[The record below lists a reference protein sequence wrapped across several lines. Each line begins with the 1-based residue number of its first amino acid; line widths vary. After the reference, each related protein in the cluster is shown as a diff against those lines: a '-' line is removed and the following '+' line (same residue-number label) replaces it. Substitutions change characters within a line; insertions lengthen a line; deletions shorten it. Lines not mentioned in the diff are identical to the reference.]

1 MTHDA
6 QGLTRRMAIR
16 NAVLLLGGAAST
28 AQLGALESV
37 FAADEAESKPRFLS
51 NDQLALLERVVDLII
66 PETDTPG
73 ASSAGVHHFIDV
85 MLAGWASSG
94 TQAEFVAGLA
104 DIDRRAPDSGA
115 PNFVGGRPAQ
125 QLEVL
130 RQIDR
135 EAFAEGATGGFFRR
149 LKKLVLFSYF
159 SSEQGATQTL
169 RYDRFPGE
177 YDPCLSLEDD
187 GRAWFWLGYSYEL

>member
-1 MTHDA
+1 MTQDSH
-6 QGLTRRMAIR
+6 GLTRRMAIR
-16 NAVLLLGGAAST
+16 NAVLLLGGAASA

-37 FAADEAESKPRFLS
+37 FAADEIESKPRFLS

-85 MLAGWASSG
+85 MLAGWASSD
-94 TQAEFVAGLA
+94 TQAEFVAGFA
-104 DIDRRAPDSGA
+104 DIDRRAADSGM
-115 PNFVGGRPAQ
+115 PDFVQGRPEQ
-125 QLEVL
+125 QFAVL
-130 RQIDR
+130 QQIDR
-135 EAFAEGATGGFFRR
+135 EAFAEGANDGFFRR

-159 SSEQGATQTL
+159 SSEPGATKAL
-169 RYDRFPGE
+169 RFDRVPGR
-177 YDPCLSLEDD
+177 YDPCLPLEGD